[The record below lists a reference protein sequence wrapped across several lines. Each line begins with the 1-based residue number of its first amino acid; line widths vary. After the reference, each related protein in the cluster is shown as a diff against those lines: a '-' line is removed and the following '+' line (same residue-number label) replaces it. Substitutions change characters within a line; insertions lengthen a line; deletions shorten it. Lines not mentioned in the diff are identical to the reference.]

1 MTKLNK
7 TITTTTV
14 NGFVL
19 DENNMPTPVTV
30 ALDGKVAESRAHSL
44 ARKAYANILIS
55 GVSYTKERFELDKEI
70 ALENATTEKQNSD
83 DITLGETGTVVYYI
97 RLAERK
103 DGAEYPHTE
112 TGCIALDSP
121 MTETR
126 AFGAARRAL
135 AFDILP
141 YASEQVREKSF
152 ISRAKFFELATKI
165 SDENANDFETETE
178 DEDA

>member
-7 TITTTTV
+7 TITATTV

-19 DENNMPTPVTV
+19 DKNNMPTPVSV
-30 ALDGKVAESRAHSL
+30 SLDGKVAEPRAHAL
-44 ARKAYANILIS
+44 ARKEHANILIS

-70 ALENATTEKQNSD
+70 ALANATTEKQNSD

-97 RLAERK
+97 RLTPRK
-103 DGAEYPHTE
+103 DGSEYPHTE
-112 TGCIALDSP
+112 TGTITLDAP

-135 AFDILP
+135 PFDILP

-152 ISRAKFFELATKI
+152 ISREKFFELATKVA
-165 SDENANDFETETE
+165 DENADDSETENE
-178 DEDA
+178 DENA

>member
-19 DENNMPTPVTV
+19 DENNMPTPVSVT
-30 ALDGKVAESRAHSL
+30 LDGKVAESRAHSL
-44 ARKAYANILIS
+44 ARKEHANILIS
-55 GVSYTKERFELDKEI
+55 GVSYTKERFELDKEV
-70 ALENATTEKQNSD
+70 ALANATNEKQNAD
-83 DITLGETGTVVYYI
+83 DITLGETGTMVYYI

-103 DGAEYPHTE
+103 DGTEYPHTE

-121 MTETR
+121 MTESR

-135 AFDILP
+135 PFDILP

-152 ISRAKFFELATKI
+152 ISREKFFELATKI
-165 SDENANDFETETE
+165 ADTDVEDSETENEDENA
-178 DEDA
+178 